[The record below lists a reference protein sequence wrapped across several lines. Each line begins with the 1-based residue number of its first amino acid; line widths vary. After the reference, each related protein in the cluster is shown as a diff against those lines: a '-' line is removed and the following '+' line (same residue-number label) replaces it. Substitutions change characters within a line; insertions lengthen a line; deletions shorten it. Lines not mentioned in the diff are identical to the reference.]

1 MTRDIDYFINATF
14 DLNDGRTIIA
24 KFQELSLWLSISH
37 QINML
42 DEVTDPSS
50 REKHHPFP
58 PISPAAAS
66 N

>member
-1 MTRDIDYFINATF
+1 MTKDIEFFINAMF
-14 DLNDGRTIIA
+14 DLNDGRTRIA

-42 DEVTDPSS
+42 DEAAHPSS
-50 REKHHPFP
+50 REKHHLFP